1 MAMNLLSL
9 VTQFLTP
16 DMVRKIASALGLD
29 RTSAQDAIG
38 GSIPALM
45 TGLAGA
51 ASEPG
56 GVRQLSNV
64 LAQQKSG
71 WFDDIMS
78 AIGGSGQRALTDSGS
93 SMLSSLLG
101 ASNRNALVG
110 AISRFSGLGQH
121 AATPLLGM
129 MAPVVM
135 DTIAQQQGSA
145 RTLDP
150 GKIANLLAGQKDNI
164 AAAMPPALRGM
175 LSGTGLLDSLGG
187 AARSAGAMGGDA
199 ARASSY
205 AARDVANTG
214 QRVGR
219 SASNNWLYWLLP
231 AAALAALLIYI
242 VAKPTEPVVS
252 QQNTAASQQQNTA
265 ASQTTGVQS
274 PTAAGI
280 DVGKQLTD
288 SVSGLRSTLGGIT
301 DAASAQA
308 ALPKLQES
316 TTQLDK
322 VNDMTQRLST
332 DQRKLVSG
340 VAANELPGV
349 NALFDKILALPG
361 LPNQL
366 KPVIEALRTKLTS
379 LAA

>member
-1 MAMNLLSL
+1 MPINLPAL
-9 VTQFLTP
+9 VVRFLTP
-16 DMVRKIASALGLD
+16 DVIGRIASALGID
-29 RTSAQDAIG
+29 RNMAQTAINAVVP
-38 GSIPALM
+38 SL
-45 TGLAGA
+45 LAGFGGVA
-51 ASEPG
+51 AQPG
-56 GVRQLSNV
+56 GPQR
-64 LAQQKSG
+64 LADAAAEQRG
-71 WFDDIMS
+71 TLGNFV
-78 AIGGSGQRALTDSGS
+78 GSLGTANQSSLIESGS

-150 GKIANLLAGQKDNI
+150 DKIANLLAGQKDNI

-361 LPNQL
+361 LPDQL
-366 KPVIEALRTKLTS
+366 KPIIEALRTKLTS

>member
-1 MAMNLLSL
+1 MPINLPAL
-9 VTQFLTP
+9 VARFLTP
-16 DMVRKIASALGLD
+16 DVIGRIASALGID
-29 RTSAQDAIG
+29 RNIAQTAINAVVP
-38 GSIPALM
+38 SL
-45 TGLAGA
+45 LAGFGGVA
-51 ASEPG
+51 AQPG
-56 GVRQLSNV
+56 GPQR
-64 LAQQKSG
+64 LA
-71 WFDDIMS
+71 D
-78 AIGGSGQRALTDSGS
+78 AAAEQRGTLGNFVGTLGTADQSSLIESGS

-214 QRVGR
+214 QRVAT
-219 SASNNWLYWLLP
+219 STSNNWLYWLLP

-308 ALPKLQES
+308 ALPKLQET
-316 TTQLDK
+316 TTQIDK

-340 VAANELPGV
+340 VAANELSGV
-349 NALFDKILALPG
+349 NELFDKVLAFFG
-361 LPNQL
+361 LFDQL
-366 KPVIEALRTKLTS
+366 KPIIEALRTKLTS

>member
-1 MAMNLLSL
+1 MPINLPAL
-9 VTQFLTP
+9 VVRFLTP
-16 DMVRKIASALGLD
+16 DVIGRIASALGID
-29 RTSAQDAIG
+29 RNMAQTAINAVVP
-38 GSIPALM
+38 SL
-45 TGLAGA
+45 LAGFGGVA
-51 ASEPG
+51 AQPG
-56 GVRQLSNV
+56 GPQR
-64 LAQQKSG
+64 LADAAAEQRG
-71 WFDDIMS
+71 TLGNFV
-78 AIGGSGQRALTDSGS
+78 GSLGTADQSSLIESGS

-150 GKIANLLAGQKDNI
+150 DKIANLLAGQKDNI

-187 AARSAGAMGGDA
+187 AARGAGAMGGDA

-252 QQNTAASQQQNTA
+252 QQNTAASQQQQNTA

-349 NALFDKILALPG
+349 NELFDKVLALPG
-361 LPNQL
+361 LPDQL